1 MWDLRKG
8 GVYLLNGML
17 LLYLSGCA
25 VCDWK
30 TGKIPNRWI
39 ILWLGLLGAE
49 AAWRGAGWQQSAWLA
64 LRVPAGALCIGIA
77 LFPLFLFRMTGAGD
91 IKMIS
96 LVVGALG
103 LRDGCEVIFCGLAAA
118 AAWSFIYMVRKRMFM
133 KRIVYF
139 LNFIRT
145 LLLAG
150 TFEPYYL
157 RDRDGKE
164 AGFCL
169 APFTLC
175 GFALWLAAGGG
186 F

>member
-1 MWDLRKG
+1 M
-8 GVYLLNGML
+8 LNGML
-17 LLYLSGCA
+17 LLYLGGCA
-25 VCDWK
+25 VCNLK

-49 AAWRGAGWQQSAWLA
+49 AAWRGMGWQQSAWLA
-64 LRVPAGALCIGIA
+64 LRVPAVA
-77 LFPLFLFRMTGAGD
+77 LFAGIVLFPFFLFRMTGAGD

-96 LVVGALG
+96 LICGALG
-103 LRDGCEVIFCGLAAA
+103 LRDGCGAIFCGLAAA
-118 AAWSFIYMVRKRMFM
+118 AAWSFIYMMRKRILT

-150 TFEPYYL
+150 VFEPYYL
-157 RDRDGKE
+157 KDRDGKE

-169 APFTLC
+169 APFMLG
-175 GFALWLAAGGG
+175 GFVLWLAVRGG